1 MYANWM
7 DAWTQEHLGHELGI
21 PVKQEMDEIT
31 LDLVGRTKT
40 QLLRRLVTPAN
51 VNRFQLV
58 GTNKFLCVKDIPN
71 GAPVGN
77 KEACENF
84 ELEVVGEKNG
94 VDLFHLRTAADHK
107 YLALTQTQSTGPN
120 GWKFRSETNKDNA
133 STFFLVDEQIE
144 FFVVQLFKSPFNTL
158 NNENEVAPFVAGKRS
173 PNICK
178 QPLNVPIWMRI
189 PLNYSVS
196 GTIDGTEHTNL
207 DYVGFDSYTSTQ
219 SSNVTTKHAALF
231 HLVYNANNGTFA
243 LRFINFDRKTRWL
256 CFRPIPSNV
265 VREEAL
271 AFIKSQSCM
280 FPYDL

>member
-1 MYANWM
+1 M
-7 DAWTQEHLGHELGI
+7 DAWTHEHLGHELGI

-40 QLLRRLVTPAN
+40 QLLWRFVTPAN

-58 GTNKFLCVKDIPN
+58 GTNKFICVKDMPN
-71 GAPVGN
+71 SGAPVGN

-107 YLALTQTQSTGPN
+107 YLALTRTQSTGPN

-158 NNENEVAPFVAGKRS
+158 NNENEVAPFVAGKRN

-189 PLNYSVS
+189 PLNYSMS
-196 GTIDGTEHTNL
+196 GTIDGTEQQIWTMLASMDTLQHKVQMCQPNVQHFSIWFTTQTMELLLCASSTSIAKL
-207 DYVGFDSYTSTQ
+207 DGFVSD
-219 SSNVTTKHAALF
+219 
-231 HLVYNANNGTFA
+231 
-243 LRFINFDRKTRWL
+243 RFLAML
-256 CFRPIPSNV
+256 CEKKR
-265 VREEAL
+265 
-271 AFIKSQSCM
+271 
-280 FPYDL
+280 

>member
-58 GTNKFLCVKDIPN
+58 GTNKFICLKDMPN
-71 GAPVGN
+71 SDAPVGN
-77 KEACENF
+77 KEAYENF

-94 VDLFHLRTAADHK
+94 VDLFHLRTSADHK
-107 YLALTQTQSTGPN
+107 YLALTQSTGPN

-144 FFVVQLFKSPFNTL
+144 FFVVQLFK
-158 NNENEVAPFVAGKRS
+158 
-173 PNICK
+173 
-178 QPLNVPIWMRI
+178 
-189 PLNYSVS
+189 
-196 GTIDGTEHTNL
+196 
-207 DYVGFDSYTSTQ
+207 
-219 SSNVTTKHAALF
+219 
-231 HLVYNANNGTFA
+231 
-243 LRFINFDRKTRWL
+243 
-256 CFRPIPSNV
+256 
-265 VREEAL
+265 
-271 AFIKSQSCM
+271 
-280 FPYDL
+280 